1 MFPVPL
7 FFLPCSFLYI
17 CGMFFQKRPFFIIL
31 ALPAFLFLA
40 CASPKTPTG
49 GPIDELPPVVIAEES
64 TPNGQTNFT
73 DDVITITFDEWFTI
87 KDVNTQMVISPLMPE
102 QPEVKQ
108 KGKSIVIE
116 LPDSLS
122 TNTTYTINFGS
133 SIADLHEGNV
143 LENFAFVFSTGDV
156 LDSIKLRGKVTNAST
171 LSPAEGV
178 WVMLYPV
185 GIDSA
190 VYKRKPEYVAKTN
203 KEGQWSL
210 SNIRADS
217 FSVVA
222 LKDDNVNFLYDQES
236 ELFGWI
242 DYTIYALTPTA
253 LLPEIQVFPMEKR
266 PAIREV
272 IHDMPGWLKLVI
284 DAPLPKPVPEL
295 LPPLPQALTAWTG
308 DTLHVWYTEV
318 TNYIGSAIL
327 NTDTTKIRAASR
339 PSLSLAPITIRA
351 LTGRLYPYAL
361 AEYATSAPFAAVD
374 TSKIT
379 LVHDS
384 LGVIPFTIETDT
396 IGRRTISVKAAWQPV
411 SRHTLTFLPGA
422 VTDIWGR
429 MNDTIKNSIV
439 ANAAD
444 QFGDLTLNVEGLDS
458 TKSYV
463 LLVKSADQI
472 VARYVIEQQKTAQ
485 LKKMGMA
492 PGKYNIELFEDLN
505 RNGIW
510 DTGSYKLRRQP
521 EKKML
526 FTPDNMRAAWELE
539 TKITWK

>member
-1 MFPVPL
+1 
-7 FFLPCSFLYI
+7 
-17 CGMFFQKRPFFIIL
+17 MFFQKRPFFLVL

-40 CASPKTPTG
+40 CASPKAPTG
-49 GPIDELPPVVIAEES
+49 GPIDELPPVVIAAES
-64 TPNGQTNFT
+64 TPNQQTNFT
-73 DDVITITFDEWFTI
+73 DDVITITFDEWFII
-87 KDVNTQMVISPLMPE
+87 KDVNTQLVISPLMPK
-102 QPEVKQ
+102 QPEIKQ
-108 KGKSIVIE
+108 KGKSIVID

-122 TNTTYTINFGS
+122 ANTTYTINFGS

-156 LDSIKLRGKVTNAST
+156 LDSIKLRGKVTNAFT

-217 FSVVA
+217 FNVVA

-272 IHDMPGWLKLVI
+272 IHEMPGWLKLVI

-295 LPPLPQALTAWTG
+295 LPPLPDAKTAWTG
-308 DTLHVWYTEV
+308 DTLHIWYTEV
-318 TNYIGSAIL
+318 TNYIGSTIL
-327 NTDTTKIRAASR
+327 NADTTKIRAASR
-339 PSLSLAPITIRA
+339 PSLSLAPLTIRA
-351 LTGRLYPYAL
+351 LTGRLYPYAM
-361 AEYATSAPFAAVD
+361 AVYATSAPFATVD

-384 LGVIPFTIETDT
+384 LGTIPFTLETDT
-396 IGRRTISVKAAWQPV
+396 IGRRTISVKAPWHPV

-439 ANAAD
+439 ANAVD

-463 LLVKSADQI
+463 LLVKSADQLI
-472 VARYVIEQQKTAQ
+472 VRYVIDQQKTAQ
-485 LKKMGMA
+485 FKKMGMA
-492 PGKYNIELFEDLN
+492 PGKYAIELFEDLN

-510 DTGSYKLRRQP
+510 DTGNYQMRRQP

-539 TKITWK
+539 TNITWK